1 MVRLEIPYKFPSLN
15 EYTQANRTNRYNGGR
30 MKKTVENDIGYYIN
44 RLPVFK
50 NPIKL
55 HIHWIEGNKRRD
67 IDNVMYAVK
76 FINDAM
82 VKAGKIE
89 DDDAEHVTAILHT
102 YGYEDNVWKVILD
115 IEEVEG

>member
-1 MVRLEIPYKFPSLN
+1 MERLEIPYKFPSLN
-15 EYTQANRTNRYNGGR
+15 EYTRANRNNKYDGGR
-30 MKKTVENDIGYYIN
+30 MKKTVENDIGHFIN

-50 NPIKL
+50 KPIKL
-55 HIHWIEGNKRRD
+55 HLHWIEGNKRRD
-67 IDNVMYAVK
+67 LDNIMYAVK

-89 DDDAEHVTAILHT
+89 DDDADHVTAILSSV
-102 YGYEDNVWKVILD
+102 GYEKGVWKVILE